1 MFRGRSNWK
10 DGDSMKGYDL
20 SEGKYIKR
28 HISEDELWNT
38 MNWLFSTRS
47 KSDSSYKF
55 IFFKAILDNI
65 DDLVDAY
72 MLEFDRLFERFTEI
86 GWNLVLKYGI
96 RQKALTK
103 GKSET
108 YLEQVLHASC
118 ETSSYAAFK
127 DLGEHERK
135 RICKMVK
142 SKCKTYVVGAL
153 YGDTNKLMYS
163 FSKKEEWIELN
174 PQLVNFFRENK
185 AVIENLNYYK
195 WARFYESINDEAL
208 ETQLMNHITDDVK
221 RKNESVYRGVLAY
234 EFERI
239 EYRNEYKQ
247 PVNTLE
253 LLFMAEEHSSYGSE
267 VIDTN
272 ISNVDVE
279 TELYEDFDTMRAYL
293 AEPIQLITKLKKER
307 GIL

>member
-1 MFRGRSNWK
+1 
-10 DGDSMKGYDL
+10 MKGYDL
-20 SEGKYIKR
+20 LEGKYAKR

-55 IFFKAILDNI
+55 IFFKAILDNL
-65 DDLVDAY
+65 DDLTDTY
-72 MLEFDRLFERFTEI
+72 ILGFDRLFERFTEI

-96 RQKALTK
+96 RQKAITK

-118 ETSSYAAFK
+118 ESDSFTTF
-127 DLGEHERK
+127 DNLGDQERK

-142 SKCKTYVVGAL
+142 AKCKTYVVGAL
-153 YGDTNKLMYS
+153 YGDTNQLIYS
-163 FSKKEEWIELN
+163 FSKKDEWIELN
-174 PQLVNFFRENK
+174 PQLVDFLRKNK

-208 ETQLMNHITDDVK
+208 ATQLMDIINDEVI
-221 RKNESVYRGVLAY
+221 RKNESIYRGVLAY

-239 EYRNEYKQ
+239 ESRNENKNLI
-247 PVNTLE
+247 NTME
-253 LLFMAEEHSSYGSE
+253 FLFVAEEHSSYGSE
-267 VIDTN
+267 DIDTN

-293 AEPIQLITKLKKER
+293 AEPIKLITKLKRER
-307 GIL
+307 GVLC

>member
-1 MFRGRSNWK
+1 
-10 DGDSMKGYDL
+10 MKGYDL
-20 SEGKYIKR
+20 SEGKYVKC

-38 MNWLFSTRS
+38 MNWLFSTKS

-55 IFFKAILDNI
+55 IFFKAILDNL
-65 DDLVDAY
+65 DDLGNTY
-72 MLEFDRLFERFTEI
+72 ILEFDKLFERFAEV
-86 GWNLVLKYGI
+86 GWSLVLKYGI
-96 RQKALTK
+96 RQKAVTK

-118 ETSSYAAFK
+118 EPDSFVFFIN
-127 DLGEHERK
+127 LGEQERK

-153 YGDTNKLMYS
+153 YSDTNQLMYS

-174 PQLVNFFRENK
+174 PQLVDFLRKNK

-195 WARFYESINDEAL
+195 WAKFYESINDEAL
-208 ETQLMNHITDDVK
+208 AMQLKDIINDDVI
-221 RKNESVYRGVLAY
+221 RKNESVYRGILAY
-234 EFERI
+234 EFEQI
-239 EYRNEYKQ
+239 ESRNEYKH
-247 PVNTLE
+247 PLNTTE
-253 LLFMAEEHSSYGSE
+253 FLFVAEGHSSYISE
-267 VIDTN
+267 DIDTN

-293 AEPIQLITKLKKER
+293 SDPIQLITKLKRER
-307 GIL
+307 GIMC

>member
-1 MFRGRSNWK
+1 
-10 DGDSMKGYDL
+10 MKGYEL
-20 SEGKYIKR
+20 SEGKYVKR

-55 IFFKAILDNI
+55 MFFKAILDNI
-65 DDLVDAY
+65 DDLGDAY

-96 RQKALTK
+96 RQKAITK
-103 GKSET
+103 GKSGT

-118 ETSSYAAFK
+118 EPGSYAAFK
-127 DLGEHERK
+127 DLGDDERK

-153 YGDTNKLMYS
+153 YGDTNQLMYS

-195 WARFYESINDEAL
+195 WARFYESINNEAL
-208 ETQLMNHITDDVK
+208 EIQLINLITDDVK

-234 EFERI
+234 EFERS
-239 EYRNEYKQ
+239 EYRNEYKK

-267 VIDTN
+267 VMDTN

-279 TELYEDFDTMRAYL
+279 TELYEDFDTMRVYL
-293 AEPIQLITKLKKER
+293 AEPIQLISKLKKDR

>member
-1 MFRGRSNWK
+1 M
-10 DGDSMKGYDL
+10 
-20 SEGKYIKR
+20 
-28 HISEDELWNT
+28 WNT
-38 MNWLFSTRS
+38 INWLFSTRS

-55 IFFKAILDNI
+55 IFFKAILDNL
-65 DDLVDAY
+65 DELGDTYVLK
-72 MLEFDRLFERFTEI
+72 FDRLFERFTEI

-96 RQKALTK
+96 RQKAEAK

-108 YLEQVLHASC
+108 YLEQILHASC
-118 ETSSYAAFK
+118 EPDSFAAFK
-127 DLGEHERK
+127 NLGEHERK

-153 YGDTNKLMYS
+153 YGDTNQLMYS

-174 PQLVNFFRENK
+174 PQLVDFFCKNK
-185 AVIENLNYYK
+185 AIIENLNYYK
-195 WARFYESINDEAL
+195 WARFYESINDKAL
-208 ETQLMNHITDDVK
+208 ATQLIDIINDDVI

-239 EYRNEYKQ
+239 ESKNEHKH
-247 PVNTLE
+247 PINTTQ
-253 LLFMAEEHSSYGSE
+253 LLFFAEEHALYSSE
-267 VIDTN
+267 DINAN

-293 AEPIQLITKLKKER
+293 AEPLQLISKLKRER
-307 GIL
+307 GIV

>member
-1 MFRGRSNWK
+1 
-10 DGDSMKGYDL
+10 MKGYDL
-20 SEGKYIKR
+20 SEGKYVKR

-38 MNWLFSTRS
+38 MNWLFSTKS

-65 DDLVDAY
+65 DDLGDAY
-72 MLEFDRLFERFTEI
+72 ILEFDRLFERFTEI
-86 GWNLVLKYGI
+86 GWDLILKYGI

-118 ETSSYAAFK
+118 EPGSYAAFK
-127 DLGEHERK
+127 NLGEHERK

-153 YGDTNKLMYS
+153 YGDTNELMYS

-174 PQLVNFFRENK
+174 PQLVDFLRKNK
-185 AVIENLNYYK
+185 VVIENLNYYK
-195 WARFYESINDEAL
+195 WARFYESINDDVLA
-208 ETQLMNHITDDVK
+208 TQLMNIIADDVK

-234 EFERI
+234 EFEQI
-239 EYRNEYKQ
+239 ESKNKHYH
-247 PVNTLE
+247 PINTTQ
-253 LLFMAEEHSSYGSE
+253 LLFFAEEHALYSSE
-267 VIDTN
+267 DINAN

-293 AEPIQLITKLKKER
+293 AEPLQLISKLKRER
-307 GIL
+307 GIG

>member
-1 MFRGRSNWK
+1 
-10 DGDSMKGYDL
+10 MKGYDL
-20 SEGKYIKR
+20 SEGKYVKR

-38 MNWLFSTRS
+38 MNWLFSTKS

-65 DDLVDAY
+65 DDLGDAY
-72 MLEFDRLFERFTEI
+72 ILEFDRLFERFTEI
-86 GWNLVLKYGI
+86 GWDLILKYGI

-118 ETSSYAAFK
+118 EPGSYAAFK
-127 DLGEHERK
+127 NLGEHERK

-153 YGDTNKLMYS
+153 YGDTNELMYS

-174 PQLVNFFRENK
+174 PQLVDFLRKNK
-185 AVIENLNYYK
+185 VVIENLNYYK
-195 WARFYESINDEAL
+195 WARFYESINDDVLA
-208 ETQLMNHITDDVK
+208 TQLMNIIADDVK

-234 EFERI
+234 EFEQI
-239 EYRNEYKQ
+239 ESKNKHYH
-247 PVNTLE
+247 PINTTQ
-253 LLFMAEEHSSYGSE
+253 LLFFAEEHALYSSE
-267 VIDTN
+267 DINAN

-293 AEPIQLITKLKKER
+293 AEPLQLISKLKRER
-307 GIL
+307 GIV